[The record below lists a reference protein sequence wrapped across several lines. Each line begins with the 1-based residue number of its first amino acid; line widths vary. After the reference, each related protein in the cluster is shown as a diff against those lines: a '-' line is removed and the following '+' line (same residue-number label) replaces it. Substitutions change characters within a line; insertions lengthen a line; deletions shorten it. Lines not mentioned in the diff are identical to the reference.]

1 MENIY
6 DYLDKYGNKTFDEV
20 EYTEIDNLVFTQIS
34 YLNFN
39 NIVSFNEDKIK
50 LNDAYNKF
58 ITKKYK
64 HVSRKRLNIFKT
76 IKDMKRYKD
85 LLLSNYIYKL
95 TEEEQFGALS
105 IDINE
110 NLRCVVFEGTD
121 DTIVG
126 WKEDFTMSYLSI
138 IPSAKDATNYLNKV
152 SKYTKKLIITGHSKG
167 GYLSLIS
174 AMNSNLF
181 TKMKIE
187 KIYSLDGPGIKKEEL
202 NSRKF
207 NSIKNKYIK
216 IIPKCS
222 IIGRL
227 FYDIDNPIIC
237 DAKAIGLLGHSVFT
251 WVLEDKQFKRSEL
264 TKFSI
269 DLDNNFTSWIE
280 SYSEDEIKYF
290 CNYIF
295 LLLDR
300 FNFKMTYDLK
310 NIDSNT
316 YLEILKY
323 IKNTDPKVKKMLE
336 EFLSFI
342 KAYYKDDIGKK
353 ISPIF
358 SIYDKLRSKEI

>member
-1 MENIY
+1 M
-6 DYLDKYGNKTFDEV
+6 DLKVWK
-20 EYTEIDNLVFTQIS
+20 QIS
-34 YLNFN
+34 KDYEIAKNCLWRH
-39 NIVSFNEDKIK
+39 DKIK
-50 LNDAYNKF
+50 NWHRDEDKGFYHMWKAYYSALTQEEKE
-58 ITKKYK
+58 
-64 HVSRKRLNIFKT
+64 
-76 IKDMKRYKD
+76 
-85 LLLSNYIYKL
+85 LLEK
-95 TEEEQFGALS
+95 
-105 IDINE
+105 
-110 NLRCVVFEGTD
+110 
-121 DTIVG
+121 
-126 WKEDFTMSYLSI
+126 KEDFYRGFTSKPRQMPIKSI
-138 IPSAKDATNYLNKV
+138 
-152 SKYTKKLIITGHSKG
+152 
-167 GYLSLIS
+167 
-174 AMNSNLF
+174 
-181 TKMKIE
+181 
-187 KIYSLDGPGIKKEEL
+187 

-264 TKFSI
+264 TKLSI

-300 FNFKMTYDLK
+300 FNFKMVYDLK